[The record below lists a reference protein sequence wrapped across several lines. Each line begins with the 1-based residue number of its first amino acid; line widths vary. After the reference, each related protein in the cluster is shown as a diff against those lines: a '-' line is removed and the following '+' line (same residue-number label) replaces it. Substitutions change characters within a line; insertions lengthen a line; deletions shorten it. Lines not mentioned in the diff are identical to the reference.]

1 MPSFLPKLPII
12 NSMFLAISSISNFS
26 LQMLKRISKNQ
37 FKSIDRE
44 GGFLEIQKLQKLQNV
59 HKFNNFQR

>member
-26 LQMLKRISKNQ
+26 LQMLKRISK
-37 FKSIDRE
+37 KLSIDRE